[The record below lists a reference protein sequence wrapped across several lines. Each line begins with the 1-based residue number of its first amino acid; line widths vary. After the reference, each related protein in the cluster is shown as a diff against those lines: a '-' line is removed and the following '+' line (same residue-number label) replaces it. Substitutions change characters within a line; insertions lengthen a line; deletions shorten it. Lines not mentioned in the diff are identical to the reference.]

1 MKTLAVLYKVGEFGD
16 GFWFLGEM
24 DWPFEGKIEPC
35 EVDSAPKI
43 LLSVGMKEVLVFEPQ
58 LIR

>member
-1 MKTLAVLYKVGEFGD
+1 MEVPQNHKVILTQAAFKH
-16 GFWFLGEM
+16 FLDEM

-35 EVDSAPKI
+35 EVESASKI

>member
-1 MKTLAVLYKVGEFGD
+1 MEVPQNHKVILTQAAFTH
-16 GFWFLGEM
+16 FLDEM

-35 EVDSAPKI
+35 EVESASKI